1 MYNAEDIKQ
10 MVRVV
15 EDFPAQGIS
24 YKDITTVIGN
34 AEVFSR
40 AVDLLADFVAD
51 KEFDYFVAP
60 EARGFIFAS
69 ALAVKMEK
77 GFIPVRKKGK
87 LPYKTVSYKY
97 DLEYGS
103 DEIFIHVDAFKQ
115 GAKVVVVD
123 DLLATGGTA
132 KTVREL
138 VKKLG
143 GEVVS
148 FLYLIELD
156 ELKGRDKLGDIP
168 VNSLIH
174 YEH

>member
-1 MYNAEDIKQ
+1 MYKTEDIKNK
-10 MVRVV
+10 VRII
-15 EDFPAQGIS
+15 EDFPVKGIS
-24 YKDITTVIGN
+24 YKDITTVIKD
-34 AEVFSR
+34 AEIFRGSIELM
-40 AVDLLADFVAD
+40 ALLVSDQD
-51 KEFDYFVAP
+51 FDYFVAP

-69 ALAVKMEK
+69 ALANKLGK

-87 LPYKTVSYKY
+87 LPYETASYKY
-97 DLEYGS
+97 DLEYGQ
-103 DEIFIHVDAFKQ
+103 DEVFMHVDAIEK

-132 KTVREL
+132 KAVSEL

-148 FLYLIELD
+148 YLYLIELD
-156 ELKGRDKLGDIP
+156 ELHGRDKLDDAP

-174 YEH
+174 YDY